1 MKNLLAILVVLS
13 FTLVGNTLSASTLSN
28 PTNPELIEQERS
40 SVFVHITAVKVKKT
54 KNGALVEIK
63 AIKAGKRNASLKK
76 NQFSGEMVLKD
87 NKVGIKVLSGDQ
99 VVAGVRMP
107 KGFKISNALAQE
119 LGATQSIVMS
129 GGSTML
135 QPQSDSLLWFE
146 IQ

>member
-1 MKNLLAILVVLS
+1 MKNLFVLMIVFS
-13 FTLVGNTLSASTLSN
+13 FSLTGNTLMASAQNS
-28 PTNPELIEQERS
+28 PEVITQEPAG
-40 SVFVHITAVKVKKT
+40 VFVHITAVLVKKT
-54 KNGALVEIK
+54 KKGALLEIK

-87 NKVGIKVLSGDQ
+87 NKVGIRVIVGDKII
-99 VVAGVRMP
+99 AGIKMP
-107 KGFKISNALAQE
+107 KGFKIPAALSQK
-119 LGATQSIVMS
+119 LGASKSVVMS